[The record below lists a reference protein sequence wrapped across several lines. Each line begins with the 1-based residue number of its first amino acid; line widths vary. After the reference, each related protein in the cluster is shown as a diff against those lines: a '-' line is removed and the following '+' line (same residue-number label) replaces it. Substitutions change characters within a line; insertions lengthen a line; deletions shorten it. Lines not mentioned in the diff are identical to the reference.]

1 MSRGLPATTREGLLA
16 LAQLYGDEKVLD
28 EARVALKSTPGID
41 RALSNL
47 KWLASQLGDARVTF
61 DLADLRGYA
70 YYSGPRFSVY
80 ASGAGD
86 ALVRG
91 GRYDGVGA
99 VFGHNHDRARPAVG
113 FSLDLKNVV
122 GAAAPRPLKAAIRAP
137 WGEDA
142 TLRAAIAALRGRGE
156 TVVGMLPGHDTEID
170 EFHCDRELI
179 EVAGQWVVQAI

>member
-1 MSRGLPATTREGLLA
+1 
-16 LAQLYGDEKVLD
+16 
-28 EARVALKSTPGID
+28 
-41 RALSNL
+41 
-47 KWLASQLGDARVTF
+47 LASQLGDARVTF

-137 WGEDA
+137 VGRGCHLARSDC
-142 TLRAAIAALRGRGE
+142 IAARTRRNRGLRSARSR
-156 TVVGMLPGHDTEID
+156 
-170 EFHCDRELI
+170 DRNR
-179 EVAGQWVVQAI
+179 